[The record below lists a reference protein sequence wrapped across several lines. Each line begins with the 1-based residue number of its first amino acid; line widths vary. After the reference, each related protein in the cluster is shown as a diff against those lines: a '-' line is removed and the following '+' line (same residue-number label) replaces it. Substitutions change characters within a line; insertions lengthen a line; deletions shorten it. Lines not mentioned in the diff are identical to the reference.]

1 MPLRGIDV
9 SDDGRDRD
17 RSWTSTSTAVLVIP
31 PSGQIDVAERW
42 SRVFDVVATAGS
54 FTGAVRRL
62 GLASPR

>member
-1 MPLRGIDV
+1 VDLDV
-9 SDDGRDRD
+9 NGRAGD
-17 RSWTSTSTAVLVIP
+17 P
-31 PSGQIDVAERW
+31 PIWSVDVAERW